1 VAELDALLPPEIAAK
16 AEDLG
21 VQKARTPAFPLFAL
35 AVLAGAFISLG
46 ALLSTVVAISPG
58 FPYGVT
64 RLLVGLSF
72 SVGLVLV
79 VGAGAELFTGNN
91 LIAIAWASR
100 RIAAREILRSWA
112 IVYAGN
118 FCGAIG
124 TVILVDL
131 ASVAGDPGG
140 VGGAAIRI
148 AAQKCEYPPLEAFA
162 SGILCNALVCLAV
175 WMNYG
180 ARSLVDRFVAVVF
193 PVTAF
198 AAIGFEH
205 SIANMYLIPAG
216 IFAAADLDPVAV
228 SLAVGT
234 APGWGGFLRNLV
246 PVTLGNIVGGTL
258 LVATVYW
265 AVYRRGRGGPAAR

>member
-1 VAELDALLPPEIAAK
+1 MAELDALLPPEIAAK

-21 VQKARTPAFPLFAL
+21 VRKARTPAFPLFAL

-46 ALLSTVVAISPG
+46 ALLSTVVATSPG

-79 VGAGAELFTGNN
+79 VVAGAELFTGNN

-100 RIAAREILRSWA
+100 RISAREVLRSWG

-131 ASVAGDPGG
+131 ASVADSPGG
-140 VGGAAIRI
+140 VGGTAIRI
-148 AAQKCEYPPLEAFA
+148 AAEKCEHPPLEAFA

-175 WMNYG
+175 WMSYG
-180 ARSLVDRFVAVVF
+180 ARSLVDRVVAVVF
-193 PVTAF
+193 PVAAF

-205 SIANMYLIPAG
+205 SIANMYLIPVG
-216 IFAAADLDPVAV
+216 IFAAADLDAGTVASV
-228 SLAVGT
+228 ART
-234 APGWGGFLRNLV
+234 APTWAGFLRNLV

-258 LVATVYW
+258 LVAAVYW
-265 AVYRRGRGGPAAR
+265 AVYRRERGETAPR